1 VKQIPLRARD
11 GSVRDYALVDDDV
24 FEELG
29 SLRWSLHS
37 QGYAYR
43 QAPGLPRRNV
53 LLHRA
58 VMGLEY
64 GDRREIDHE
73 NRNRLDCRRENLRIT
88 DRAGNAQNI
97 VARRGA
103 RSRFRAVSWKKDRG
117 RWQVIVGGRWVGLFD
132 DELDA
137 AIAAEARRRETMPFA
152 LPDPELVKALAELEA
167 AA

>member
-1 VKQIPLRARD
+1 MKQIPLRARD

-73 NRNRLDCRRENLRIT
+73 NRIKLDCRRENLRIT
-88 DRAGNAQNI
+88 DRHGNAQN
-97 VARRGA
+97 VGSHRGA
-103 RSRFRAVSWKKDRG
+103 RSRFRGVAWQKSRG
-117 RWQVIVGGRWVGLFD
+117 RWRVIVAEKWVGLFD
-132 DELDA
+132 DELEA

-152 LPDPELVKALAELEA
+152 QPDPELVKALAELEA